1 MSLNLK
7 AVFGKV
13 TKKVSQ
19 KLKKFLIFKTEKKK
33 NIYIYIYI
41 YCFFIFSIKI
51 QFEKLEVFNFWIF

>member
-33 NIYIYIYI
+33 NIYIYIY
-41 YCFFIFSIKI
+41 CFFIFSIKI
-51 QFEKLEVFNFWIF
+51 KFEKLEVFNFWIF

>member
-33 NIYIYIYI
+33 IYIYIYI

-51 QFEKLEVFNFWIF
+51 KFEKLGVFNFWIF

>member
-19 KLKKFLIFKTEKKK
+19 KLKKFLIFKTE
-33 NIYIYIYI
+33 IYIYI

-51 QFEKLEVFNFWIF
+51 KFEKLEVFNFWIF